1 MMPSWQEILPIV
13 IILIVIFG
21 ARKLPEIGSGLG
33 KGVKEFK
40 KSIKDIEEDNDKKD
54 AEEKDKSKVVEAEE
68 VPKDKKGA

>member
-13 IILIVIFG
+13 IILIIIFG

-40 KSIKDIEEDNDKKD
+40 KSIKDIEEDNDKENSEK
-54 AEEKDKSKVVEAEE
+54 KDKAKVVEAEE
-68 VPKDKKGA
+68 VEKDKKGA

>member
-13 IILIVIFG
+13 VILIVIFG

-40 KSIKDIEEDNDKKD
+40 KSIKDIEDDNDK
-54 AEEKDKSKVVEAEE
+54 ESSETKDKSKVVEAEE
-68 VPKDKKGA
+68 VEKDKKGA

>member
-1 MMPSWQEILPIV
+1 MMPSWQEILPVI

-40 KSIKDIEEDNDKKD
+40 KSIKDIEEDNDKNDSEK
-54 AEEKDKSKVVEAEE
+54 KDKSKVVEAEE

>member
-13 IILIVIFG
+13 VILIVIFG

-40 KSIKDIEEDNDKKD
+40 KSIKDIEDDNDK
-54 AEEKDKSKVVEAEE
+54 ENSETKDKSKVVEAEE